1 MSAGEFFLTLLVA
14 LVAFGPN
21 QLPMLAKHLG
31 QWVAKGRRYKQL
43 AVATWQSQ
51 LNALQLQERVTTRIC
66 KQLDCKNEKDE
77 LETCRTRI

>member
-21 QLPMLAKHLG
+21 QLPMLAQHLG

-51 LNALQLQERVTTRIC
+51 LNALQLQENRN
-66 KQLDCKNEKDE
+66 KAEEAEASYSLDNADSSSSH
-77 LETCRTRI
+77 